1 MTDHM
6 TSIMTGN
13 MAGIMKD
20 TLPCT
25 DSSKVNKAMENS

>member
-1 MTDHM
+1 
-6 TSIMTGN
+6 MTGN

-25 DSSKVNKAMENS
+25 DSSKVNKAMENSWQKP